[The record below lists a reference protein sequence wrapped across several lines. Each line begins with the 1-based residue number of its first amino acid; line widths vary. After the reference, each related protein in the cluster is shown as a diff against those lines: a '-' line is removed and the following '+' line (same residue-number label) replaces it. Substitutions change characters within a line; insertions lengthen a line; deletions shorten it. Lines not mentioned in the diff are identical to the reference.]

1 MAFINI
7 PGQLQ
12 SKSYL
17 SKLIEE
23 DRVPHALLFSGPE
36 GNGKLAYALLFSIG
50 LLCEQKEGIDFCGEC
65 NQCTK
70 STKFI
75 HPDLHFTF
83 PVCSID
89 GKKREETT
97 STDFLQSWRKFLEIN
112 PFGGM
117 TQWVK
122 YLGYENKNFNINVT
136 ECNQIIKSLSLRRYE
151 GRYKIQII
159 WGAEFL
165 AKEGNRLLKLIEEP
179 TPNTLIILVTDRQD
193 LLLNTILSRCQVF
206 RAPPFTDEEV
216 DSFLEVEVGSQQK
229 RNELVRLAGGNLRLA
244 NELIGNADEGWND
257 SLLQIFR
264 YCFMGKVSEM
274 IAQADM
280 LASLPKKDMES
291 FCLYTL
297 HFLKEYMRVVHLQS
311 TESVRLSDAE
321 KATTLKMTKVINIAM
336 ANQVAQLMERNIKNL
351 HRNANKKILW
361 TNTMFEIEGIFKSE
375 KIAV

>member
-7 PGQLQ
+7 PGQST

-36 GNGKLAYALLFSIG
+36 GNGKLAYALLFSMG
-50 LLCEQKEGIDFCGEC
+50 LLCEVKEGIEFCGEC
-65 NQCTK
+65 NQCIK

-89 GKKREETT
+89 GKKRDETT

-122 YLGYENKNFNINVT
+122 HLGYENKNFNINVT

-159 WGAEFL
+159 WAAEHL

-216 DSFLEVEVGSQQK
+216 ESFLEPSVSSQQK
-229 RNELVRLAGGNLRLA
+229 RQELVRLAGGNLRLA
-244 NELIGNADEGWND
+244 TELIENVEEGWND
-257 SLLQIFR
+257 ALLNIFR
-264 YCFMGKVSEM
+264 YCFLGKASEM
-274 IAQADM
+274 IAQAEM
-280 LASLPKKDMES
+280 LASLSKKDMES
-291 FCLYTL
+291 FCLYAL

-311 TESVRLSDAE
+311 TEHVRLSDIE
-321 KATTLKMTKVINIAM
+321 KTTALKMTKVINIAM
-336 ANQVAQLMERNIKNL
+336 ANEIARLMERNIKNL

-361 TNTMFEIEGIFKSE
+361 TNTMFEIEGVFKSE